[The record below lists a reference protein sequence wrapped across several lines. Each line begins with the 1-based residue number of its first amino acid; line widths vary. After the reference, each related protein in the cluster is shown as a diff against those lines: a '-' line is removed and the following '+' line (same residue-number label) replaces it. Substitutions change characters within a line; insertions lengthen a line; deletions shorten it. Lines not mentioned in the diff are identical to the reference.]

1 MNSNKDDILCFL
13 FVILYFDHYLAFR
26 KCNNCQQLFATKR
39 GLQIH
44 CSRNEQNECGRSAKK
59 VKKAKIIKE
68 WQLRKDQI
76 HSAKMKR
83 IGPHLKN
90 LSRPHKRGAA
100 LTKGEKEM
108 VCYTY
113 DRLLGMY
120 YRVAN
125 YDHSF
130 VNLERD

>member
-1 MNSNKDDILCFL
+1 MLYTL
-13 FVILYFDHYLAFR
+13 FSVFIIWYKLFR

-44 CSRNEQNECGRSAKK
+44 CSRNERNECGRSAKK
-59 VKKAKIIKE
+59 LKKAKIIKE
-68 WQLRKDQI
+68 WELRKEAI

-113 DRLLGMY
+113 DRFLGMSSI
-120 YRVAN
+120 VQK
-125 YDHSF
+125 F
-130 VNLERD
+130 

>member
-1 MNSNKDDILCFL
+1 MNHAYIQKLC
-13 FVILYFDHYLAFR
+13 FR

-44 CSRNEQNECGRSAKK
+44 CSRNEKNECGRSAKK
-59 VKKAKIIKE
+59 VQKAKIIKD
-68 WQLRKDQI
+68 WQLRKDAI

-113 DRLLGMY
+113 DRFLGM
-120 YRVAN
+120 
-125 YDHSF
+125 
-130 VNLERD
+130 